1 MSGGIKWKIRPEEK
15 WEDDIA
21 PGAVE
26 GEFEDAGDGNFKV
39 SEAGNYTI
47 KWYFNK
53 VPKIIAVKT
62 NKTTLFSFL
71 YIASVKKFYRKLLLM
86 QYKLKVLTK
95 N

>member
-1 MSGGIKWKIRPEEK
+1 MSAGNKWKIRPEEK

-53 VPKIIAVKT
+53 VTPKIIDCKKQ
-62 NKTTLFSFL
+62 NKTYF
-71 YIASVKKFYRKLLLM
+71 
-86 QYKLKVLTK
+86 
-95 N
+95 

>member
-1 MSGGIKWKIRPEEK
+1 MPAGNKWKIRPEEK

-53 VPKIIAVKT
+53 VTPKIIVVK
-62 NKTTLFSFL
+62 KQIKLLLSLFL
-71 YIASVKKFYRKLLLM
+71 YIASVKSFL
-86 QYKLKVLTK
+86 
-95 N
+95 

>member
-1 MSGGIKWKIRPEEK
+1 MENTPEEK

-53 VPKIIAVKT
+53 VTPKIIVSK
-62 NKTTLFSFL
+62 KQIKLLLSLFL
-71 YIASVKKFYRKLLLM
+71 YIASVKSFL
-86 QYKLKVLTK
+86 
-95 N
+95 

>member
-1 MSGGIKWKIRPEEK
+1 MSAGNKWKIRPEEK

-53 VPKIIAVKT
+53 VTPKIIVVKT
-62 NKTTLFSFL
+62 NKTTYSFIL
-71 YIASVKKFYRKLLLM
+71 HRLKVFYRKLLADAI
-86 QYKLKVLTK
+86 
-95 N
+95 